1 MTFSGCSYRLP
12 PKVSRGK
19 YSRNSGV
26 EINLSP
32 GLFKL
37 APICFQQLLLMAQKV
52 LSVSRLRSSP
62 DASRAGMRTC
72 MLAPS
77 CIRMRHLDNRY
88 APTPSLSSRHEN
100 DKTSRWARLFIVP
113 VIGNGWEWGKKKR
126 ITRKCRILA
135 SVPIM
140 IFLALERKLKWSMAA
155 NLFFPLLQANWQL
168 RANTAKKNRTCEKHD
183 PTIRSCLPDRAWV
196 CAVDCNRKLLSPSSY
211 VHTRLHT
218 EVTADHRLHE
228 DVV

>member
-32 GLFKL
+32 GLFKP

-72 MLAPS
+72 KLAPS

-88 APTPSLSSRHEN
+88 APTPSLSPRHED

-113 VIGNGWEWGKKKR
+113 VIGNGWGMGKKKGSWE
-126 ITRKCRILA
+126 
-135 SVPIM
+135 SVESWRLYLSW
-140 IFLALERKLKWSMAA
+140 FSWLRSENWNDQWRQT
-155 NLFFPLLQANWQL
+155 FFSPYS
-168 RANTAKKNRTCEKHD
+168 R
-183 PTIRSCLPDRAWV
+183 PTD
-196 CAVDCNRKLLSPSSY
+196 N
-211 VHTRLHT
+211 
-218 EVTADHRLHE
+218 
-228 DVV
+228 